1 MPKTY
6 GVGRLSRRSQ
16 RSARRSRRSRRS
28 ARSAKRTR
36 RVKSMR
42 RTLRRMKRSR
52 RSARRGSRARRHYS
66 FGGGEG
72 VGGGGGGGGD
82 GGDVYQLYNGYDSTS
97 FYGYLSASPTA
108 RNTER
113 YPNDW
118 DKVSIRKNGLPVAIS
133 ELHTGGANGVFTDRT
148 RTWLKD
154 GGSYFKLPAG
164 TFDLRLRLVDG
175 AELKFPVVVS
185 SVED

>member
-1 MPKTY
+1 
-6 GVGRLSRRSQ
+6 
-16 RSARRSRRSRRS
+16 
-28 ARSAKRTR
+28 
-36 RVKSMR
+36 
-42 RTLRRMKRSR
+42 MKRSR

-82 GGDVYQLYNGYDSTS
+82 DVYQLYSGVNGTS

-113 YPNDW
+113 YPTDW

-133 ELHTGGANGVFTDRT
+133 ELHTIGADGRYTDRT

-164 TFDLRLRLVDG
+164 MFDLRLRLVDG
-175 AELKFPVVVS
+175 AELKFPVAVA